1 MAGNA
6 SRVEFSRLVK
16 CSAVLSVGDGGALP
30 TAFRIFAAGINDSTK
45 GPALFDDVAAR
56 DVMAAYDRE
65 GNDLMIDREHDSLNP
80 AVRVARGDA
89 SDAQGWF
96 KLEVRDGELWGVA
109 VSYTPEGSERLLSKK
124 QRYISPAFEMDA
136 KTGRI
141 TSLWNVALVSMPAT
155 FGATA
160 LVAAS
165 KKPGTT
171 PICKRNSL
179 MDPSLVKSALE
190 ALIAGDS
197 AAALKILQEMIATAA
212 GASPEAPE
220 APAAEALS
228 ETPGEPAPKPG
239 EELKA
244 LAKTLSDAT
253 KGQSDLIVQ
262 LRSQLAALQGEHTER
277 EATERKALV
286 GDLVKLGVEIP
297 ATAWKDASKGIPCA
311 RLASETLVELRARV
325 DALRAALPER
335 HEIETPI
342 VTLSAYEENLIRNHT
357 PEQRARYIALRT
369 TRKAG

>member
-30 TAFRIFAAGINDSTK
+30 TAFRIFAAGVNDSTK
-45 GPALFDDVAAR
+45 GPALFDAKAAA
-56 DVMAAYDRE
+56 DVMSAYERE

-136 KTGRI
+136 KTGRV

-160 LVAAS
+160 LVAAG

-179 MDPSLVKSALE
+179 MDPSLVKSALD
-190 ALIAGDS
+190 ALIAGDA

-239 EELKA
+239 DELKA
-244 LAKTLSDAT
+244 LAKTLADAS
-253 KGQSDLIVQ
+253 KGQSELIVQ
-262 LRSQLAALQGEHTER
+262 LRSQVATLQSEHTDR

-311 RLASETLVELRARV
+311 RLASEPLVELRARV

-335 HEIETPI
+335 HEVETPI